1 MFVELF
7 GMHISIA
14 IIWVAI
20 AVAFAIIEALTLGL
34 TTIWFSGGALAA
46 AIASMFNT
54 SILVQVIIFVIV
66 SAILLIFTRPIARK
80 HFNNK
85 LVDTNVD
92 ALVGTEGVAE
102 TDFKVHETGQVKADG
117 KVWSAVCESGEISKG
132 SVVIIKEIKG
142 VTLTV
147 EKKEG

>member
-7 GMHISIA
+7 GMNVSVA
-14 IIWVAI
+14 IIWIAI
-20 AVAFAIIEALTLGL
+20 AVVFAIIEALTLGL

-46 AIASMFNT
+46 AIAVMCNASLL
-54 SILVQVIIFVIV
+54 IQVIVFVIV
-66 SAILLIFTRPIARK
+66 SAILLIFTRPVARK

-92 ALVGTEGVAE
+92 ALIGQEGLAE
-102 TDFKVHETGQVKADG
+102 TDLNVYQPGQVKADG
-117 KVWSAVCESGEISKG
+117 KVWSAICESGEISKG
-132 SVVIIKEIKG
+132 SVVVIKAIKG